1 MCICGINSRFQLLS
15 PCAGQVTHVLLT
27 HPPLRYGDHLKES
40 PNISARLAC
49 VRHAASVHPEP
60 GSNSLKNVHPWSQ
73 SELLTNFSSLSR
85 FHSYCSGSSRLHE
98 TCKEFSRSNVFHCS
112 VINVPRGPAPASA
125 ATLIGYQTPKP
136 LSTTFLFYYQS
147 FLFSAPL
154 FCGAEDILA
163 LTRPFGKHYFC
174 YFLFFSF
181 L

>member
-1 MCICGINSRFQLLS
+1 MKRSS
-15 PCAGQVTHVLLT
+15 E
-27 HPPLRYGDHLKES
+27 ES
-40 PNISARLAC
+40 LNISARLAC

-112 VINVPRGPAPASA
+112 VIKVPAGLASASA
-125 ATLIGYQTPKP
+125 ATLIGYQTQKP

-154 FCGAEDILA
+154 FCGAENILA
-163 LTRPFGKHYFC
+163 PSNHICKH
-174 YFLFFSF
+174 
-181 L
+181 